1 MTRTARSMVIVLA
14 ASVALSSAGCASR
27 SGNGTLVGVGA
38 VVATVGLALYASDT
52 AMEPREDDPYA
63 DDLDLD
69 LDLDLTARFGK
80 GLIGLGLAMAAGGV
94 IGLMQSSPETTAEDV
109 AERDAATVAAQLS
122 EADRLAMRAVHA
134 AAAGDCAAVRL
145 NVAMIQSTDRDY
157 ASALVAHDAQIAAC
171 VGR

>member
-1 MTRTARSMVIVLA
+1 MNRIARSMVIVLA
-14 ASVALSSAGCASR
+14 ASVALSSSGCASR
-27 SGNGTLVGVGA
+27 NGNGTLVGVGA
-38 VVATVGLALYASDT
+38 VVATVGLAVYASDT
-52 AMEPREDDPYA
+52 VMEPREDDPY
-63 DDLDLD
+63 DPYTH
-69 LDLDLTARFGK
+69 LDLTARFSK

-94 IGLMQSSPETTAEDV
+94 IGLMQSPETTAEDV

-145 NVAMIQSTDRDY
+145 NVAMIQATDRDY

-171 VGR
+171 VRR

>member
-63 DDLDLD
+63 GNLD

>member
-27 SGNGTLVGVGA
+27 NGNGTLVGVGA

-63 DDLDLD
+63 DDLD

>member
-1 MTRTARSMVIVLA
+1 MTRTACSMVIVLA

-27 SGNGTLVGVGA
+27 NGNGTLVGVGA
-38 VVATVGLALYASDT
+38 VVATVGLAIYASDT

-63 DDLDLD
+63 GNLD

-94 IGLMQSSPETTAEDV
+94 IGLMQSPETTAEDV

-145 NVAMIQSTDRDY
+145 NVAMIQATDRDY

>member
-38 VVATVGLALYASDT
+38 VVATVGLAIYASDT

-63 DDLDLD
+63 DDLD

>member
-1 MTRTARSMVIVLA
+1 MVIVLA
-14 ASVALSSAGCASR
+14 ASIALSSAGCASR
-27 SGNGTLVGVGA
+27 NGNGTLVGVGA
-38 VVATVGLALYASDT
+38 VVATVGLAIYASDT

-63 DDLDLD
+63 GNLD

-94 IGLMQSSPETTAEDV
+94 IGLMQSPETTAEDV

-145 NVAMIQSTDRDY
+145 NVAMIQATDRDY

>member
-1 MTRTARSMVIVLA
+1 MTRTARSMVIVFA

-63 DDLDLD
+63 DDLD

>member
-14 ASVALSSAGCASR
+14 ASIALSSAGCASR
-27 SGNGTLVGVGA
+27 NGNGTLVGVGA

-94 IGLMQSSPETTAEDV
+94 IGLMQSPETTAEDV

>member
-38 VVATVGLALYASDT
+38 VVATVGLAIYASDT

-63 DDLDLD
+63 GNLD

-94 IGLMQSSPETTAEDV
+94 IGLMQSPETTAEDV

>member
-38 VVATVGLALYASDT
+38 VVATVGLAIYASDT

-63 DDLDLD
+63 GNLD

-80 GLIGLGLAMAAGGV
+80 GLIGLGLAMATGGV
-94 IGLMQSSPETTAEDV
+94 IGLMQSPETTAEDV

>member
-38 VVATVGLALYASDT
+38 VVATVGLAIYASDT

-63 DDLDLD
+63 DDLD

-157 ASALVAHDAQIAAC
+157 ASALVAHDAKIAAC